1 MATVALGTKEVGS
14 IVKLNVDGTP
24 WEFIVVHQGKPGD
37 MYDDSCDGVWLLMK
51 DCYEKRQWHSS
62 NVNDYANSTIHAY
75 LNNTLLNLFD
85 ADIQD
90 QIKSAKIPY
99 RPGSGANKTV
109 NSGDKGLQTKVF
121 LLSCYEAGM
130 RIGANDECVADGAK
144 LDYFIEG
151 STNSENIAYLDGSVA
166 SWWLRTPRANSYAN
180 AAWHVT
186 NNGDYG
192 SQNCTTTSTGIRPTL
207 ILSSSLSV
215 FDDGSISTD
224 IVPTAPAC
232 ITVPENVQGGTS
244 LEVTWGASTD
254 PDDDP
259 IGYELERQVDN
270 GEWEQV
276 YKGEATSY
284 TDAITRGWLTVAY
297 RVRAYDSYGA
307 TSDYTTSP
315 TREVNNNRAP
325 AIVCTPASGA
335 DLGVKGEGF
344 TVSYSAADADGDPVT
359 ITEAINGTVLRTFT
373 PEADAPCAFSVTGET
388 FMKLLN
394 GAHELTITASDGQAE
409 TVHRLAFTKSVTAA
423 SITLETP
430 MEADGKITLCVLSV
444 IGSIPEDAVYTV
456 KVANNA
462 LDSEPVWE
470 DCTDEVKI
478 GANHV
483 FANETAV
490 NGFAFNFK
498 VEVERGESGEGGCIN
513 SVQGGFQ

>member
-1 MATVALGTKEVGS
+1 MAQARTSYHKEVKTASFQGRT
-14 IVKLNVDGTP
+14 ITVENLTP
-24 WEFIVVHQGKPGD
+24 
-37 MYDDSCDGVWLLMK
+37 
-51 DCYEKRQWHSS
+51 
-62 NVNDYANSTIHAY
+62 
-75 LNNTLLNLFD
+75 
-85 ADIQD
+85 
-90 QIKSAKIPY
+90 
-99 RPGSGANKTV
+99 
-109 NSGDKGLQTKVF
+109 
-121 LLSCYEAGM
+121 
-130 RIGANDECVADGAK
+130 
-144 LDYFIEG
+144 
-151 STNSENIAYLDGSVA
+151 
-166 SWWLRTPRANSYAN
+166 
-180 AAWHVT
+180 
-186 NNGDYG
+186 
-192 SQNCTTTSTGIRPTL
+192 IRPTL

-224 IVPTAPAC
+224 IVPTAPGC

-307 TSDYTTSP
+307 TSDYTTAP

-344 TVSYSAADADGDPVT
+344 TVSYSAADADGGPVT